1 MKTIKSI
8 KATKQ
13 IQVGQIKRVTEKE
26 ADSDV
31 RSGYWKYV
39 PKSEWKSETGK
50 QKTTDETTPES
61 ETTKQ
66 TSKKKNNAKKSS

>member
-8 KATKQ
+8 KTTKQ
-13 IQVGQIKRVTEKE
+13 IQVGEIKRVHEKE

-39 PKSEWKSETGK
+39 PKSEWKSETRK
-50 QKTTDETTPES
+50 QKPTQEDPTNTEIK
-61 ETTKQ
+61 KQ
-66 TSKKKNNAKKSS
+66 TGKIKKNDKKNS